1 LAAGGGDAK
10 MLRRMSFGKRIFLIF
25 ATLSCCVIF
34 SSSIIYYLYAY
45 NENNKVA
52 ANDFNETVAK
62 TTQQLD
68 ELISNMDVVSS
79 QVIAN
84 KSIQQVFMNIELQD
98 ERNTNHFEQDIN
110 DRSLVQG
117 ILWSYNSPREIV
129 ENINVFTPPA
139 TFVGLMSLP
148 PLNQVRS
155 VAAFSKW
162 DEGDFHSTKYR
173 LLPPHEDDWG
183 VLVDQEPVIS
193 LVRPLT
199 LTYFNF
205 DNVATIEVQQA
216 YSKIEAICN
225 WKSAKQ
231 GMRLL
236 VVDDQNNLIYP
247 YQDAESENNRTL
259 AGDILKATDKL
270 PSGELNEIELPQYNE
285 RVMTTYGELNNANWK
300 VILIQPRSDYLENVN
315 NVLTII
321 IGVGVV
327 FTAIITVII
336 FLITNSITKPLVQLR
351 RSVSKVTLDNQFKM
365 ISSTEVDEIELLQTA
380 FYEITEQIKQSA
392 YLLVKANESQL
403 QLKIAEL
410 QSKINPHFLYNSLM
424 AISAAGQEGQSEKV
438 QAMCLQLSELFR
450 YSSSDSAGEVSLN
463 DELNNVATYLEFM
476 KLRYEDNLEFTVE
489 REGNLDCI
497 QIPRLILQPIIEN
510 SFTHGYL
517 QVIPP
522 FCLRVSCY
530 VNGDSWKIEVRDN
543 GSGIDEETIA
553 KIEEKMRRVDE
564 ILAGKEGFDKLRTD
578 DMALINIYIRLKTL
592 YEDRVEVI
600 VRNDSELSGAY
611 ISISVV

>member
-1 LAAGGGDAK
+1 
-10 MLRRMSFGKRIFLIF
+10 MFRRMSFGKRIFWIF
-25 ATLSCCVIF
+25 ASLSCFVILV
-34 SSSIIYYLYAY
+34 SSTLYYLYAY
-45 NENNKVA
+45 NENKKVSV
-52 ANDFNETVAK
+52 NDFNETVAK

-68 ELISNMDVVSS
+68 DLISNMDVVSS

-84 KSIQQVFMNIELQD
+84 KSIQQVFMNIELQG
-98 ERNTNHFEQDIN
+98 ERETNHFEQDIS
-110 DRSLVQG
+110 DRSLMQG

-129 ENINVFTPPA
+129 ENINVFTRPA
-139 TFVGLMSLP
+139 TFVGLMTSP
-148 PLNQVRS
+148 PIEHVTR
-155 VAAFSKW
+155 VAAMQKW
-162 DEGDFHSTKYR
+162 DVESSQSFKYK
-173 LLPPHEDDWG
+173 LLAPHEDDWG

-231 GMRLL
+231 GMQLL
-236 VVDDQNNLIYP
+236 VVDDEHNLIYP
-247 YQDAESENNRTL
+247 YSESQYKKNKEL
-259 AGDILKATDKL
+259 AKEILSTTEKL
-270 PSGELNEIELPQYNE
+270 PVGTLNEIELAQYHE
-285 RVMTTYGELNNANWK
+285 PVMTTYGELANAKWK
-300 VILIQPRSDYLENVN
+300 VILIQPKSDYLENVN
-315 NVLTII
+315 KVLTII
-321 IGVGVV
+321 IAVGLV
-327 FTAIITVII
+327 FTIIITAIV

-424 AISAAGQEGQSEKV
+424 AISAAGQEGHSEKV
-438 QAMCLQLSELFR
+438 QSMCLQLSELFR
-450 YSSSDSAGEVSLN
+450 YSSSEGEGEVSLN
-463 DELNNVATYLEFM
+463 DELKNVTTYLEFM

-489 REGNLDCI
+489 LEGEFDRI
-497 QIPRLILQPIIEN
+497 RIPKLILQPIIEN

-517 QVIPP
+517 HIIPP
-522 FCLRVSCY
+522 LILRMRCRT
-530 VNGDSWKIEVRDN
+530 NGNGWQLEVQDN
-543 GSGIDEETIA
+543 GSGIEAAVIE
-553 KIEEKMRRVDE
+553 KIEAKMRMVDQ
-564 ILAGKEGFDKLRTD
+564 ILAHNEGFDKLRTD

-592 YEDRVEVI
+592 YKDKVEVI
-600 VRNDSELSGAY
+600 IRNDVELSGAY
-611 ISISVV
+611 VCIRVSGVV